1 MKSDYRNT
9 IYEVSKKDIINE
21 KNALEDKIKKEHPE
35 HPKVKIIYNQINKK
49 DGNYN
54 KQFRNIYNNKC
65 AYCGISTDVISSELF
80 EIDHFICEISFNGDS
95 INAGKINNLVL
106 SCKKCNRAKKDFI
119 WNEIYSLK
127 FNVDDESITELFY
140 RDVDYSIKIEKE
152 YITDNSIYNFYIK
165 LKLNEE
171 IRRLDFLLMNMYGFY
186 NKYYEDKNIYRIL
199 EYIVLLQKKRNEL

>member
-1 MKSDYRNT
+1 MKNDYRNT
-9 IYEVSKKDIINE
+9 VYEVLNKNIINE
-21 KNALEDKIKKEHPE
+21 KNALEDKIKKE

>member
-21 KNALEDKIKKEHPE
+21 KNALEDKIKKE

-140 RDVDYSIKIEKE
+140 RDVDYSNKIEKE
-152 YITDNSIYNFYIK
+152 YITDDSIYNFYIK

>member
-1 MKSDYRNT
+1 MKSDSRHT

-21 KNALEDKIKKEHPE
+21 KNALEDKIKKE

>member
-21 KNALEDKIKKEHPE
+21 KNALEDKIKKE

-95 INAGKINNLVL
+95 INSGKINNLVL

>member
-1 MKSDYRNT
+1 MKNDYRNT
-9 IYEVSKKDIINE
+9 IYEISKKNIINE
-21 KNALEDKIKKEHPE
+21 KNALEDKIKKEHP
-35 HPKVKIIYNQINKK
+35 KIKTIYNQINNK

-65 AYCGISTDVISSELF
+65 AYCGISTDVISSDLF
-80 EIDHFICEISFNGDS
+80 EIDHFICEASFNGDS
-95 INAGKINNLVL
+95 MNAGKINNLVL

-119 WNEIYSLK
+119 WDEIYSLK

-140 RDVDYSIKIEKE
+140 RDKDYSIKIEKE
-152 YITDNSIYNFYIK
+152 YITDNSIYSFYIK

-186 NKYYEDKNIYRIL
+186 NKYSKDKNIDRISK
-199 EYIVLLQKKRNEL
+199 YIMFLQKKRNEL